1 KVPRLPGKQ
10 FDQRLGRRPTEFH
23 RQLNGR
29 TLSAKFGMRD
39 KVLEEPLAI
48 LRKHRK
54 RSDQH
59 LGMLFP
65 IRLQTGQGLLGG
77 GLVGANEVHRQS
89 QLVSIPSAIGGG
101 GVRATQSFQQQ
112 SDFGIGLD
120 DSLRGVPPIS
130 TERVIERKYCPQWI

>member
-1 KVPRLPGKQ
+1 MEQGVFRIGPDVGYLSWRRWIAGAKAARSSPAWRNHTGGDHRGCRNLPSAPKVPRLPGKQ

-65 IRLQTGQGLLGG
+65 IRLQTGQALLGG
-77 GLVGANEVHRQS
+77 
-89 QLVSIPSAIGGG
+89 
-101 GVRATQSFQQQ
+101 
-112 SDFGIGLD
+112 
-120 DSLRGVPPIS
+120 
-130 TERVIERKYCPQWI
+130 